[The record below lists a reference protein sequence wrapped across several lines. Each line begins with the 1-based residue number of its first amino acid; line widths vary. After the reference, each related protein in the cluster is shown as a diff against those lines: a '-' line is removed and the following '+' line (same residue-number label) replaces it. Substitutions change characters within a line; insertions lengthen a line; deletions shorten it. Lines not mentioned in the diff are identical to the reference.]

1 MYKVIA
7 LSLALGAVGS
17 VSVSPDRYKVGTE
30 NGENFY
36 AFEVNGATD
45 EFYNTQL
52 SHWGDHMCPQGYR
65 VMDSNLERIQDT
77 ALRTDKWYAVTIACP
92 IG

>member
-17 VSVSPDRYKVGTE
+17 VSVSPDRYKVSTE
-30 NGENFY
+30 NGEDFY

-52 SHWGDHMCPQGYR
+52 SHWGNHMCPQGFR
-65 VMDSNLERIQDT
+65 VKESRLDAERES

-92 IG
+92 VG